1 MLIYNLEG
9 EEAEV
14 TEEEEIEEED
24 IEEDTTLEEEGDIE
38 ETQTEVATEV
48 NQAEEVIEVDI
59 EVIQEVEDI
68 MKNKITITLVQSIKS
83 LIKISMKIFP
93 SIHMAV
99 IRKSLNQKR

>member
-1 MLIYNLEG
+1 MLIYNLEE

-24 IEEDTTLEEEGDIE
+24 IEEGTTLEEEDIE

-99 IRKSLNQKR
+99 IPKSLNQKR